1 MDRPPAAL
9 LLAYRLLG
17 WRLGPSYGDWVRDD
31 VTRRGWLLRAGLPV
45 LVVVYA
51 VGFAVDLALGGD
63 PARLLALLV
72 VLAGGAAFLRHGLK
86 ERVLRQQGLR
96 PDGTP
101 LTTWYDDDGAR
112 RAVNLR
118 GATATVVLVVAA
130 LVILA
135 LRSR

>member
-17 WRLGPSYGDWVRDD
+17 WRLGPSYRDWVRDD
-31 VTRRGWLLRAGLPV
+31 LTRRGWLVRAGLPV

-51 VGFAVDLALGGD
+51 VGAALDLALGGD
-63 PARLLALLV
+63 PARLLALLA
-72 VLAGGAAFLRHGLK
+72 VLAGGAAFMRHALQ
-86 ERVLRQQGLR
+86 ERALRQQGLR
-96 PDGTP
+96 PDGTAEAS
-101 LTTWYDDDGAR
+101 WYDDPRAR

-118 GATATVVLVVAA
+118 GAVATAVLVGVA
-130 LVILA
+130 LVLLA